1 MHELSVQTPQ
11 REFMVDITAQVQ
23 DFVRNRELRNGMVIL
38 FCPHT
43 TAGLTIN
50 ENADPTVT
58 RDILTT
64 LRRLIP
70 HQGDYQHA
78 EGNSDAH
85 VKAGLMG
92 SDLRILVEEGRLMLG
107 MWQGIFLTEF
117 DGPRSR
123 KVWIQWFASSTA
135 A

>member
-1 MHELSVQTPQ
+1 MQELTIQTPQ
-11 REFMVDITAQVQ
+11 REAMVDITTQVQ
-23 DFVRNRELRNGMVIL
+23 DAVRNHAFQDGMLVL

-50 ENADPTVT
+50 ENADPTVV
-58 RDILTT
+58 RDIITT

-70 HQGDYQHA
+70 HQGDFHHT

-85 VKAGLMG
+85 IKTSLIG
-92 SDLRILVEEGRLMLG
+92 SDLRILVEEGRLLLG
-107 MWQGIFLTEF
+107 IWQGVFLTEF

-123 KVWIQWFASSTA
+123 KIWLKWFPTA
-135 A
+135 VSA